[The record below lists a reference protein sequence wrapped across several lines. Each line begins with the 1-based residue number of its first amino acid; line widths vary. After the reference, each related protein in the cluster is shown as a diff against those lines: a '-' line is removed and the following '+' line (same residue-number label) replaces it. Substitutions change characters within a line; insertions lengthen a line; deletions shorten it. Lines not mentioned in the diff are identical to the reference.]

1 MIFYTNSNISIPAT
15 GDFLVLKKPCLAA
28 EKIAAKP
35 GEYIFA
41 SGSEPCTCFFQELDS
56 SGSVILSGE
65 FEIRQDLAN
74 ASADFDPRSTAEI
87 TLEAL
92 EDKIAGRALTIQ
104 QSKISVGDRSI
115 EYMNSIDELLR
126 WRDYFRRIVAKEKGQ
141 SVPKMQSCKLRRNI

>member
-1 MIFYTNSNISIPAT
+1 MIFYTNSNISIPAN
-15 GDFLVLKKPCLAA
+15 GDYLVVKKPGKAA
-28 EKIAAKP
+28 EKIAAQH
-35 GEYIFA
+35 GEYIVS

-56 SGSVILSGE
+56 SGSVISSGE

-126 WRDYFRRIVAKEKGQ
+126 WRDYFRRLVAKEKGQ